1 MPRRY
6 KDHPFRARGWWAGE
20 SSRCEDQKTTQHAA
34 SLRPS
39 GNGRIRF
46 KPPYSKRGNPPK
58 APYGLN
64 LYRPLPLLAGREVSI
79 MRFDL
84 SKTITTRH
92 AASLRSSQ
100 CEDSPTP
107 RHHRRIPS
115 IPSHGSCRAQRLPI
129 HSVASRM
136 WIVSDSPS
144 EKRGF
149 CSEDEGEVTR
159 PIRVHVG
166 SYSVVAQEVDIAY
179 WERLGYG

>member
-20 SSRCEDQKTTQHAA
+20 SSRCEDQKTTRRAA

-64 LYRPLPLLAGREVSI
+64 LYRCLPLLAGREVSI
-79 MRFDL
+79 MQSDL
-84 SKTITTRH
+84 SKTVATRH

-100 CEDSPTP
+100 CEDSPAP
-107 RHHRRIPS
+107 RHHKRIPS
-115 IPSHGSCRAQRLPI
+115 IPSHWPCPAQRLPI

-136 WIVSDSPS
+136 WIVS
-144 EKRGF
+144 
-149 CSEDEGEVTR
+149 V
-159 PIRVHVG
+159 
-166 SYSVVAQEVDIAY
+166 SVRKAWFLQ
-179 WERLGYG
+179 

>member
-1 MPRRY
+1 MGGVVYVYCGGRGNLRENREDPAPTVRIAGRSLGGLPYRPSFTPRR
-6 KDHPFRARGWWAGE
+6 HLRELR
-20 SSRCEDQKTTQHAA
+20 RRITTRHAA

-64 LYRPLPLLAGREVSI
+64 LYRRLPLLAGREVSI

-100 CEDSPTP
+100 CEDSPAP

-115 IPSHGSCRAQRLPI
+115 IPSHWPCPAQRLPI

-136 WIVSDSPS
+136 WIVS
-144 EKRGF
+144 
-149 CSEDEGEVTR
+149 V
-159 PIRVHVG
+159 
-166 SYSVVAQEVDIAY
+166 SVRKAWFLQ
-179 WERLGYG
+179 